1 MKIALAL
8 SGGGFRATVFHF
20 GVLAR
25 LARQNRL
32 EDVNFLSTVSGGSL
46 GTGLVFALNNFQWP
60 TSEQY
65 LNQVLPEAKRLLTTK
80 DLQRSIIARALTSI
94 WNIFD
99 TRADDLSRLMQEN
112 WGVTAKLSELPREPR
127 WIINATCYESG
138 KNWRF
143 ERFQMGDYLFGY
155 TRDTDIPLSDAMA
168 ASGGF
173 PGAIGPLK
181 IDASK
186 YSWFKYS
193 ERSGSSVVMNPEV
206 QVQWKTEPVQP
217 LFPEAH
223 LWDGGVYD
231 NHGLEGL
238 HNFVTGW
245 RDKVDFLIVS
255 DASGVAKPE
264 KYARGVKALLR
275 MATGIMKEQIRSL
288 RARAVVERMI
298 LYKGQDDGVY
308 LQTGNTCSRVLFA
321 AGKKDKI
328 PEFCP
333 GCLSDEEAVKVAE
346 MPTVIRKLTHEEY
359 DRLFRHGYEVADYTL
374 YAYYPEQ
381 FDYLGFQNV

>member
-46 GTGLVFALNNFQWP
+46 GTGLVFALNGNQWP

-65 LNQVLPEAKRLLTTK
+65 LNKVLPEAERLLTTK
-80 DLQRSIIARALTSI
+80 DLQRSIIWRALTSF

-99 TRADDLSRLMQEN
+99 TRADDLSQLMQEQ

-155 TRDTDIPLSDAMA
+155 TRDTDIPVSDAMA
-168 ASGGF
+168 ASAGF
-173 PGAIGPLK
+173 PGGIGPLK
-181 IDASK
+181 LDASK

-193 ERSGSSVVMNPEV
+193 ERTGGSVVMDPEI
-206 QVQWKTEPVQP
+206 QTQWKTEPIEP

-255 DASGVAKPE
+255 DASGVAKSE
-264 KYARGVKALLR
+264 KYARGAKALLR

-298 LYKGQDDGVY
+298 LYKGKDDGVY

-321 AGKKDKI
+321 SGNKDKI

-333 GCLSDEEAVKVAE
+333 GCLSDEDARKVAE
-346 MPTVIRKLTHEEY
+346 MPTIIRKLTNEEY
-359 DRLFRHGYEVADYTL
+359 LRLFRHGFEVADYTL
-374 YAYYPEQ
+374 YAYYPQE
-381 FDYLGFQNV
+381 FDYLGFKE